1 MIFLAILP
9 SVKHDKS
16 MNKNKAAQALGK
28 LGGTARAN
36 ALSAAELSKIGKQ
49 GGKARAAK
57 LTADQRSEIARKA
70 VQARIA
76 KHGQQTR
83 KGDKA

>member
-1 MIFLAILP
+1 MYD
-9 SVKHDKS
+9 VS
-16 MNKNKAAQALGK
+16 MNKNQAAQTLGK
-28 LGGTARAN
+28 LGGTARAK
-36 ALSAAELSKIGKQ
+36 ALSDSELSEIGKQ